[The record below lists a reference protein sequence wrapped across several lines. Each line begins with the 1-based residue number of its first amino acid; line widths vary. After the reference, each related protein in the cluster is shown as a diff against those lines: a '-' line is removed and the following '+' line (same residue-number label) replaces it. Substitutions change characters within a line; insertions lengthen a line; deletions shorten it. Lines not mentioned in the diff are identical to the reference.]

1 MDIFIIEMYNKKQL
15 LNYAIIISLAKV
27 ILPHA

>member
-15 LNYAIIISLAKV
+15 LNYAIIIKTKV
-27 ILPHA
+27 ILPHT